1 MSCWNSSL
9 GLNRVDLISVNSNST
24 PAVDL
29 SGIYSNLDRL
39 YLNDSNLNLGIS
51 NLSMLSSNYAYLY
64 QVSSLNSA
72 VSNLS
77 LISSNATIPSN
88 LIQSISNLSMD
99 TSNLNIGISNN
110 KLGISSLSSLS
121 SNYAYLYQIGSLNSA
136 VSNLSL
142 ISSNVPT
149 SNSLSN
155 LANGYSN
162 NSNAISGLSL
172 YSSNFAFQS
181 QITSLNTYASNN
193 SLSLSN
199 LNTGISNNTN
209 YTNTLSSN
217 LTNLSLSNV
226 NNNLAITGLSN
237 SLSNYTTLSL
247 FNGSILTINSSLS
260 NNSNNIATN
269 SNYISS
275 NNSLIAS
282 LSNSLSNYTN
292 LSLFNGSILTINS
305 SLSNNSNNIATNTS
319 NLVTLSNCVSNNK
332 SAINALS
339 ISSSNYAFQTQIISL
354 NNYTS
359 NNSLSLS
366 NLNLGISNLSSL
378 SSNYAT
384 SNNIMTI
391 KNKTFDY
398 SSNTFLN
405 FPSGGGT
412 GNVNT
417 GIVNSN
423 NFIPYWSSNNS
434 TFLTN
439 GIDLNTL
446 ATLTGTQTLTN
457 KTIDYNN
464 NTFLNLPSGSSSNV
478 LKASQITRSNYS
490 NSNIIRAYTTNGYT
504 LTTSGTKIAFN
515 LTNFNNDS
523 NFSAT
528 TNLYTAPVTGY
539 YCVMHNT
546 GITNMSSRRSYAT
559 QILISGGS
567 VNVSWV
573 GNSTDTTNVS
583 ANNTDIYLL
592 NAGDTVQNIIN
603 GDTAGATL
611 NPNQAEVFMNV
622 FLVTYKTPALP
633 TINSGL
639 TQSLTIGNIYN
650 PYIARMFCNA
660 SPTISSNSLTYIYS
674 LASFSSVV
682 SYDLNN
688 SITIA
693 NPSFYTCPV
702 TGYYMVN
709 NKVSV
714 NNGTI
719 TTANYNISAITVNG
733 TAVSQTYSHNVIDTS
748 TNIYNCY
755 TCTDIFLCNAGDTI
769 TGTYTQGDRTISL
782 AVGSGQTAITFALIT
797 PTSTIANSSSST
809 PSILNTYNKYLMRAT
824 ISASQTG
831 LTAGTWTTV
840 QFNTITYDLNS
851 NFNTSTYTYTAPV
864 NGYYDCR
871 ARVSM
876 GGGVTANVKFGVAL
890 LQNSSRVSI
899 TYKQTYTT
907 NEFGVQLND
916 VLYLVAGDTLKVQ
929 VYNGST
935 VTQQTIGF
943 AYNTTMNFSVYLITT
958 PTITPAPLT
967 SGTLVLYQ

>member
-354 NNYTS
+354 N
-359 NNSLSLS
+359 
-366 NLNLGISNLSSL
+366 NLGISNLSSL